1 MKYRRECHSVTLL
14 YTHLVYVTKY
24 RKNLFNL
31 QHLNRIQEVVNGVAK
46 KMNFKV
52 VEFNGESNHVHIL
65 IEYPPKLSISQIT
78 NSLKGVSSR
87 YLRKEYPELKKDK
100 ALWSPSYFAVSSG
113 GCPIE
118 TLKEYI
124 QNQKKPS

>member
-24 RKNLFNL
+24 RKKIFKLE
-31 QHLNRIQEVVNGVAK
+31 HLNRMEEVFAKVAT
-46 KMNFKV
+46 KMNFRI
-52 VEFNGESNHVHIL
+52 VEFNGESDHVHIL

-78 NSLKGVSSR
+78 NCLKGVSSR
-87 YLRKEYPELKKDK
+87 YLRKEYPALKKDK

-124 QNQKKPS
+124 QNQRKPS

>member
-1 MKYRRECHSVTLL
+1 MKYRREYHSVTLL

-24 RKNLFNL
+24 RQKMFGLNHLERLEKIFNAT
-31 QHLNRIQEVVNGVAK
+31 AK
-46 KMNFKV
+46 KMNFQV
-52 VEFNGESNHVHIL
+52 LEFNGEKDHIHVL

-87 YLRKEYPELKKDK
+87 YLRKEYPELKKYK

-118 TLKEYI
+118 TLKKYI
-124 QNQKKPS
+124 KNQKKPS

>member
-1 MKYRRECHSVTLL
+1 MQHRREHHSLTLL

-24 RKNLFNL
+24 RKKIF
-31 QHLNRIQEVVNGVAK
+31 QAKHLDRLKEIFKQTAK
-46 KMNFKV
+46 KMNFQV
-52 VEFNGESNHVHIL
+52 IEFNGESDHIHIL

-87 YLRKEYPELKKDK
+87 YLRKEYPELKKYK

-118 TLKEYI
+118 TLKKYI
-124 QNQKKPS
+124 QNQQKPS

>member
-1 MKYRRECHSVTLL
+1 MKYRRECHSITLL

-24 RKNLFNL
+24 RQNLFNL
-31 QHLNRIQEVVNGVAK
+31 EHLNRIREVFNGVAK

-87 YLRKEYPELKKDK
+87 YLRKEYPELKKYK

>member
-24 RKNLFNL
+24 RKNYFNL
-31 QHLNRIQEVVNGVAK
+31 EHLDRLEEIFKQIAT
-46 KMNFKV
+46 KMNFNV
-52 VEFNGESNHVHIL
+52 IEFNGESDHVHVL
-65 IEYPPKLSISQIT
+65 IEYPPKLSISQLT

-87 YLRKEYPELKKDK
+87 YLRKEYPELKKHK
-100 ALWSPSYFAVSSG
+100 SLWSPSYFAVSSG

-118 TLKEYI
+118 TLKTYI

>member
-1 MKYRRECHSVTLL
+1 ME
-14 YTHLVYVTKY
+14 
-24 RKNLFNL
+24 
-31 QHLNRIQEVVNGVAK
+31 
-46 KMNFKV
+46 FK
-52 VEFNGESNHVHIL
+52 GEEDHVHIL

-87 YLRKEYPELKKDK
+87 YLRKEFVELNKYK

-118 TLKEYI
+118 TLKKYI
-124 QNQKKPS
+124 KNQQKPS